1 MKTKATLIACF
12 LLIIAISQAQPVIT
26 ASNYPVAGET
36 YHGTIQFNP
45 PSFGSPGANVTWD
58 FSNLTNATP
67 GPLAYEAPSSTSYS
81 ASFPTANVAV
91 NFSIVT
97 LFYNTTST
105 KVDVCGS
112 VSSNVVMPYK
122 NPQTAITFPFTYLDE
137 FKDTAKT
144 DSIVTASNKR
154 RIRTTYSQ
162 SLADGYGTLIMPGP
176 KTYTN
181 VTRLRITAI
190 TTDSN
195 FTDGVFASRDVYKDT
210 SYYYF
215 AENFKPHVLWMEKDS
230 SGVPISFYE
239 YFTDPAS
246 TTGIKNPVM
255 NVTKVF
261 PNPAHG
267 ELTIEIDQTRLNG
280 PSDLSFCLIN
290 KKGEYILTK
299 SLDSF
304 NKKLSLAGY
313 QPGVYVYLLK
323 RGNDVIDTGK
333 LTIE

>member
-1 MKTKATLIACF
+1 MKTTATLIACF
-12 LLIIAISQAQPVIT
+12 FLMVCISQAQPVIT
-26 ASNYPVAGET
+26 AANYPVAGET

-45 PSFGSPGANVTWD
+45 TNYGVPGANVTWD

-67 GPLAYEAPSSTSYS
+67 GPLAYDAPSSTSY
-81 ASFPTANVAV
+81 ATSFPTANVAV

-112 VSSNVVMPYK
+112 VSSNVVIPYK

-137 FKDTAKT
+137 FKDTARS

-154 RIRTTYSQ
+154 RIRTTYSH

-181 VTRLRITAI
+181 VTRLRITAL

-195 FTDGVFASRDVYKDT
+195 FTNGIFASRDVYNDT

-230 SGVPISFYE
+230 SSAPISFYE

-246 TTGIKNPVM
+246 TTGISTPIINIS
-255 NVTKVF
+255 KVY
-261 PNPAHG
+261 PNPTHH
-267 ELTIEIDQTRLNG
+267 EITIDLDQSRLNG
-280 PSDLSFCLIN
+280 SSDLSFCLIN
-290 KKGEYILTK
+290 KKGEYTLNKT
-299 SLDSF
+299 LDSF
-304 NKKLSLAGY
+304 NKKFSVQGFL
-313 QPGVYVYLLK
+313 PGVYIYLLK